1 MAGLPLGVQM
11 YTLRDACEKD
21 MAGTL
26 KKVAKIGYKFVEL
39 AGYGNLSVADL
50 KKAVADNGLKITS
63 AHVKIELLATE
74 LDKVLD
80 EHEFLGHRN
89 IVMPWLNA
97 DRRTCAEDWKQVA
110 RILDKAGKGC
120 NKRGFTL
127 SHHNHDFEF
136 KWYGDKTA
144 WDILL
149 ENTDPANLKVEL
161 DVFWAR
167 FAGFCPACFIRQLG
181 DRLLMLHLKDLQP
194 HEPQA
199 RFQNVG
205 EGILDFPAII
215 AAGKKAHVKAY
226 LVEQDDCYDG
236 QDPFDTI
243 KVGYRNL
250 KKMGFVG

>member
-1 MAGLPLGVQM
+1 MAGLPLGVQL

-26 KKVAKIGYKFVEL
+26 KKVARLGFKMVEL
-39 AGYGNLSVADL
+39 AGYGNLSVQDL
-50 KKAVADNGLKITS
+50 KKAVDDNGLKICS
-63 AHVKIELLATE
+63 AHVKIELLAIE

-80 EHEFLGHRN
+80 EHEFLGNRN

-97 DRRTCAEDWKQVA
+97 DRRTCANDWKQVA
-110 RILDKAGKGC
+110 RIMEKAGKQC
-120 NKRGFTL
+120 VKRGFTL

-136 KWYGDKTA
+136 KWYDGKTA

-149 ENTDPANLKVEL
+149 ENTDPAHVKVEL

-181 DRLLMLHLKDLQP
+181 ERMLMVHLKDLQP
-194 HEPQA
+194 HDPYP
-199 RFQNVG
+199 RFENVG
-205 EGILDFPAII
+205 RGILDFPAIV
-215 AAGKKAHVKAY
+215 AAARKAHVKAY
-226 LVEQDDCYDG
+226 ILEQDDCYDG
-236 QDPFDTI
+236 QDPFDAM

-250 KKMGFVG
+250 QKMGLVS